1 MSSGKCQ
8 HAMPGCMNAVRKQ
21 KMEVL
26 TVRGAQSSAS
36 ARPGGQQGTRGAE
49 IQLSTSLRSLS

>member
-8 HAMPGCMNAVRKQ
+8 HAILGCMNAVRKQ

-26 TVRGAQSSAS
+26 TVRGVQTSAS
-36 ARPGGQQGTRGAE
+36 TRTGGQQGTRGAE
-49 IQLSTSLRSLS
+49 TQLSTSLRSLS